1 MSDDY
6 LPLLMA
12 HMQKA
17 IADLTLR
24 VEALEA
30 IPEDE
35 DDEAHAF
42 YMDGSPVR

>member
-1 MSDDY
+1 MADDY

-17 IADLTLR
+17 IADLTER

-30 IPEDE
+30 GMDE
-35 DDEAHAF
+35 GEEAET
-42 YMDGSPVR
+42 YMDGTPIL